1 MHDRIKEFIAG
12 LFFVFGV
19 VVFLITFF
27 IIGNDKGI
35 TSLKFK
41 KKVIFS
47 DVGGLSIGAPVRI
60 SGVNVGIVESVDFTK
75 DEIIKNK
82 NIVVVLSIL
91 SKYSPQLKGC
101 LDYSIRTEGVLG
113 GKLIEIK
120 PSKSY
125 QNCQE
130 AEFAIGEDPLD
141 IQDLTVSFD
150 NTAKSLTSLSQ
161 KIEDYLKQLSKISFT
176 IKRTIDRLEKRIIE
190 GTLFNIFK

>member
-1 MHDRIKEFIAG
+1 MHDRLKEFIAG
-12 LFFVFGV
+12 LFFIFGI
-19 VVFLITFF
+19 VVFLIVFF
-27 IIGNDKGI
+27 VIGNDKGI
-35 TSLKFK
+35 TSLKFN

-47 DVGGLSIGAPVRI
+47 DVAGLSIGAPVRL
-60 SGVNVGIVESVDFTK
+60 SGVNVGIVESIHFTK
-75 DEIIKNK
+75 EEIIKEK

-91 SKYSPQLKGC
+91 SRYGPQFKGC

-125 QNCQE
+125 QNCQDS
-130 AEFAIGEDPLD
+130 EFAVGDDPLD

-161 KIEDYLKQLSKISFT
+161 RIEDYLKQLSKISYT